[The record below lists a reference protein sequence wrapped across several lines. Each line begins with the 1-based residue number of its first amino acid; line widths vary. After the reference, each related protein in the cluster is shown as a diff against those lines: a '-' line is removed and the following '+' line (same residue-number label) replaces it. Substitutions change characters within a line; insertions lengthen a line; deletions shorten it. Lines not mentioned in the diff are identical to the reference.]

1 MKKILSLTV
10 SFSLLFSSVLPAR
23 AQASRDEAVAAAER
37 RSRAFQEALMQAA
50 EEAAPD
56 SRTNIRRALEHIQK
70 IKRRDQEAAARA
82 RQQARRTGQAV
93 LFAREEKDGRYVPVL
108 RGMPF
113 LWEGNADDAASYRGL
128 TLPKR
133 DWAWAAIHLD
143 LIGLGSDTDWYAIT
157 SWSNAIQATEPVGR
171 TDGASLDLVRAIQI
185 YGVAEEDLPA
195 AVAHL
200 SAMLKRKGLCEDSRK
215 SVYFMDGN
223 GSKRRA
229 DQSRFETSDTA
240 LCQDSARIM
249 QALAVLALQ
258 YGNNQAADAIYEFI
272 KTKHRRIFGPAL
284 VLNFTALM
292 MGMNTDY
299 SYQLLHRFLREEA
312 RQTSGGRI
320 LGALGYLSLQGA
332 GEAVQQAAGE
342 KHYLDSY
349 TVRFSYLDEET
360 AHRYMPDLNIGI
372 VSHQVR
378 FEPGDPYQL
387 PLGNAYEEVGRLLA
401 QDAQNPR
408 SARLCREILTTEVY
422 NTPLVTGVLLA
433 DKGNFVYRYGG
444 TKAQNALEGLL
455 SADFLDLNEGTQRR
469 LRESAAEA
477 MYVHG
482 RMSQPE
488 RAKYSLPD
496 ADKKTRYDRM
506 DKVKSVLGFADA
518 AIMAAFLP
526 ALVRTAAAGTVKTV
540 NALRAFGGKT
550 ARFSSAAIRRGA
562 AAVKAIS
569 PTIPPQTARIAV
581 SAPKVS
587 AAKPLPAPVKS
598 TAAESFVRVPAAAKA
613 APVPVKT
620 ISVSAS
626 ARPAFPVQ
634 KKSLWHTFYTQ
645 AGENLSET
653 VYDLKQILGDVW
665 HGLKLK
671 TGALVTAAALNVTA
685 APAAA
690 EFAASG
696 AARLAQTEQVAS
708 AAGKAGRTP
717 ALFGLSGTENF
728 WQIRTQLT
736 QALTPPPP
744 FNAPR
749 IMTRGSGKLSAWNAL
764 REDLALPLAASPAQS
779 LRPAQGWTW
788 SALSSEASRPYWRAA
803 AAAATAGALLTDA
816 FTGIGAAD
824 ALPGL
829 LTAGSMWLFPEVREA
844 VKKEDVDPYDFFHR
858 YNKRYAPAEMHT
870 TAYEKQLP
878 QYQAENFRQKYRL
891 RESLVTEAVAWG
903 LREDMANKYTKE
915 RLLDYVI
922 TMQVSTKKAK
932 ELAQKKKE
940 QWIYENAKHEIAIVD
955 TYALGV
961 RKRMYSK
968 TYDVYEQVM
977 NDKNFIR
984 DNYVYDR
991 YWGTFNNKLT
1001 RKLSILLVNDSPTMI
1016 ENRLAALRAD
1026 TEHVQIADMA
1036 NSGHE
1041 AVSLLK
1047 ANPDKYDIIF
1057 TDYYM
1062 PDGCGDVIAQYVY
1075 ENGLKPLVIYDSY
1088 AGATP
1093 QVLYAEHFHGELL
1106 QGTPE
1111 DIVNYASNML
1121 TEGRANNKKPY

>member
-1 MKKILSLTV
+1 MKKILVFVLTV
-10 SFSLLFSSVLPAR
+10 NLCSSQMLLLAGKTPADWKS
-23 AQASRDEAVAAAER
+23 Q
-37 RSRAFQEALMQAA
+37 SRAVHSALYQAVLNEEEGRLDIALKHIRKTKMQ
-50 EEAAPD
+50 D
-56 SRTNIRRALEHIQK
+56 RA
-70 IKRRDQEAAARA
+70 AAARA
-82 RQQARRTGQAV
+82 REEGARRGTV
-93 LFAREEKDGRYVPVL
+93 LFAQDDGEERYIPVL

-113 LWEGNADDAASYRGL
+113 LYEGTTEDSASYRGL

-200 SAMLKRKGLCEDSRK
+200 SAMLKQKGLCEDSRK
-215 SVYFMDGN
+215 SIYFMDGN

-332 GEAVQQAAGE
+332 GEAAQQAAGE
-342 KHYLDSY
+342 KQYLDSY
-349 TVRFSYLDEET
+349 TVRFSYLDEEA
-360 AHRYMPDLNIGI
+360 AHRYMPDLNVDII
-372 VSHQVR
+372 SRQVR
-378 FEPGDPYQL
+378 FQPGDPHQL

-422 NTPLVTGVLLA
+422 NMPLVTGVLLA
-433 DKGNFVYRYGG
+433 DKGNFAYRAGG
-444 TKAQNALEGLL
+444 TKAQNALEELL
-455 SADFLDLNEGTQRR
+455 TADFLDLNEGTQRR
-469 LRESAAEA
+469 LRERAAEA

-482 RMSQPE
+482 RMSQSE

-496 ADKKTRYDRM
+496 EDKKMRYDRM
-506 DKVKSVLGFADA
+506 DKVKSALGLADT

-562 AAVKAIS
+562 AAVKVIS
-569 PTIPPQTARIAV
+569 PTISPQTARIAV

-587 AAKPLPAPVKS
+587 AAKPVPAPIKS

-764 REDLALPLAASPAQS
+764 REDLALPLAASPVQS

-829 LTAGSMWLFPEVREA
+829 LTAGSMWLFPKVREA

-858 YNKRYAPAEMHT
+858 YNKRYAPAEMHA

-878 QYQAENFRQKYRL
+878 QYQTENFRQKYRL

-915 RLLDYVI
+915 QLLDYII
-922 TMQVSTKKAK
+922 TMRVSTQKAK
-932 ELAQKKKE
+932 EEKELRARKLRAAVKREVGLAESDAFENMRGMYGQTLD
-940 QWIYENAKHEIAIVD
+940 IYEK
-955 TYALGV
+955 
-961 RKRMYSK
+961 
-968 TYDVYEQVM
+968 VM
-977 NDKNFIR
+977 ADKGFIR
-984 DNYVYDR
+984 ENYIYGP
-991 YWGTFNNKLT
+991 YQGTFNGKLT
-1001 RKLSILLVNDSPTMI
+1001 NKISILLVNDSAPMI
-1016 ENRLAALRAD
+1016 DGRAADLRAETQHVRLVD
-1026 TEHVQIADMA
+1026 TAY
-1036 NSGHE
+1036 SGNE
-1041 AVSLLK
+1041 AVKLLRE
-1047 ANPDKYDIIF
+1047 NPGKYDIIF
-1057 TDYYM
+1057 TDFFM
-1062 PDGCGDVIAQYVY
+1062 PDGCGDVIARYVY
-1075 ENGLKPLVIYDSY
+1075 ENNLKPLVIYDSY

-1093 QVLYAEHFHGELL
+1093 QYLYYHHFHGKLKSDAQNML
-1106 QGTPE
+1106 
-1111 DIVNYASNML
+1111 NYASNML

>member
-1 MKKILSLTV
+1 MKKILVFVLTV
-10 SFSLLFSSVLPAR
+10 NLCSSQMLLLAGKTPADWKS
-23 AQASRDEAVAAAER
+23 Q
-37 RSRAFQEALMQAA
+37 SRAVHSALYQAVLN
-50 EEAAPD
+50 EEEGRLD
-56 SRTNIRRALEHIQK
+56 IALEHIRKTKMQD
-70 IKRRDQEAAARA
+70 RAAAARA
-82 RQQARRTGQAV
+82 REEGARRGTV
-93 LFAREEKDGRYVPVL
+93 LFALDDGEERYIPVL

-113 LWEGNADDAASYRGL
+113 LYEGTTEDSASYRGL

-200 SAMLKRKGLCEDSRK
+200 SAMLKQKGLCEDSRK
-215 SVYFMDGN
+215 SIYFMDGK

-249 QALAVLALQ
+249 QALAVLSLQ

-342 KHYLDSY
+342 KQYLDSY
-349 TVRFSYLDEET
+349 TVRFSYLDEEA
-360 AHRYMPDLNIGI
+360 AHRYMPDLNVDII
-372 VSHQVR
+372 SRQVR
-378 FEPGDPYQL
+378 FQPGDPHQL

-562 AAVKAIS
+562 AAVKVIS
-569 PTIPPQTARIAV
+569 PTISPQTARIAV

-587 AAKPLPAPVKS
+587 AAKPVPAPIKS

-708 AAGKAGRTP
+708 AAGKAGRAP
-717 ALFGLSGTENF
+717 ALFGLGGTENF

-736 QALTPPPP
+736 RALTPPPP
-744 FNAPR
+744 FGAAR

-764 REDLALPLAASPAQS
+764 REDLALPLAASPVQS

-858 YNKRYAPAEMHT
+858 YNKRYAPAEMHA

-915 RLLDYVI
+915 QLLDYII
-922 TMQVSTKKAK
+922 TMRVSTQKAK
-932 ELAQKKKE
+932 EEKELRAQKLRAAVKRE
-940 QWIYENAKHEIAIVD
+940 VGLAESDAFENMRGMYGQTLDIYEE
-955 TYALGV
+955 
-961 RKRMYSK
+961 
-968 TYDVYEQVM
+968 VM
-977 NDKNFIR
+977 ADKGFIR
-984 DNYVYDR
+984 ENYIYGP
-991 YWGTFNNKLT
+991 YQGTFNGKLT
-1001 RKLSILLVNDSPTMI
+1001 NKISILLVNDSAPMI
-1016 ENRLAALRAD
+1016 DGRAADLRAETQHVRLVD
-1026 TEHVQIADMA
+1026 TAY
-1036 NSGHE
+1036 SGNE
-1041 AVSLLK
+1041 AVKLLRE
-1047 ANPDKYDIIF
+1047 NPGKYDIIF
-1057 TDYYM
+1057 TDFFM
-1062 PDGCGDVIAQYVY
+1062 PDGCGDVIARYVY
-1075 ENGLKPLVIYDSY
+1075 ENNLKPLVIYDSY

-1093 QVLYAEHFHGELL
+1093 QYLYYHHFHGKLKSDAQDML
-1106 QGTPE
+1106 
-1111 DIVNYASNML
+1111 NYASNML

>member
-1 MKKILSLTV
+1 MKKILVFVLTV
-10 SFSLLFSSVLPAR
+10 NLCSSQMLLLAGKTPADWKS
-23 AQASRDEAVAAAER
+23 Q
-37 RSRAFQEALMQAA
+37 SRAVHSALYQAVLN
-50 EEAAPD
+50 EEEGRLD
-56 SRTNIRRALEHIQK
+56 IALEHIRKTKMQD
-70 IKRRDQEAAARA
+70 RAAAARA
-82 RQQARRTGQAV
+82 REEGARRGTV
-93 LFAREEKDGRYVPVL
+93 LFAQDDGEERYIPVL

-113 LWEGNADDAASYRGL
+113 LYEGTTEDSASYRGL

-200 SAMLKRKGLCEDSRK
+200 SAMLKQKGLCEDSRK
-215 SVYFMDGN
+215 SIYFMDGN

-332 GEAVQQAAGE
+332 GEAAQQAAGE
-342 KHYLDSY
+342 KQYLDSY
-349 TVRFSYLDEET
+349 TVRFSYLDEEA
-360 AHRYMPDLNIGI
+360 AHRYMPDLNVDII
-372 VSHQVR
+372 SRQVR
-378 FEPGDPYQL
+378 FQPGDPHQL

-422 NTPLVTGVLLA
+422 NMPLVTGVLLA
-433 DKGNFVYRYGG
+433 DKGNFAYRAGG
-444 TKAQNALEGLL
+444 TKAQNALEELL
-455 SADFLDLNEGTQRR
+455 TADFLDLNEGTQRR
-469 LRESAAEA
+469 LRERAAEA

-482 RMSQPE
+482 RMSQSE

-496 ADKKTRYDRM
+496 EDKKMRYDRM
-506 DKVKSVLGFADA
+506 DKVKSALGLADT
-518 AIMAAFLP
+518 AIMVAFLP
-526 ALVRTAAAGTVKTV
+526 ALVRTASAGMVKTV

-562 AAVKAIS
+562 AAVKVIS
-569 PTIPPQTARIAV
+569 PTISPQTARIAV

-587 AAKPLPAPVKS
+587 AAKPVPAPIKS
-598 TAAESFVRVPAAAKA
+598 TAAESFVRVPAVAKA

-634 KKSLWHTFYTQ
+634 KKSLWHTFYTH

-653 VYDLKQILGDVW
+653 AYDLKQILGGVW

-671 TGALVTAAALNVTA
+671 MGVLVTSVALNVTA
-685 APAAA
+685 APATA

-696 AARLAQTEQVAS
+696 AARLAQTEQAVS
-708 AAGKAGRTP
+708 SAGKAGRAP
-717 ALFGLSGTENF
+717 ALFGLGGTENF

-736 QALTPPPP
+736 RALTPPPP
-744 FNAPR
+744 FGAAR

-764 REDLALPLAASPAQS
+764 REDLALPAVVYPAQS

-788 SALSSEASRPYWRAA
+788 TVLSSEASRPYWRAA
-803 AAAATAGALLTDA
+803 AAAATAGTLLTDI
-816 FTGIGAAD
+816 FTGAPAGD
-824 ALPGL
+824 GLTGL
-829 LTAGSMWLFPEVREA
+829 LAAGSMWLFPEVREA
-844 VKKEDVDPYDFFHR
+844 VKKEEVDPYAFFHR
-858 YNKRYAPAEMHT
+858 YNKKYAPAEMQA

-903 LREDMANKYTKE
+903 LREDLANKYTKE
-915 RLLDYVI
+915 QLLDYII
-922 TMQVSTKKAK
+922 TMRVSTQKAK
-932 ELAQKKKE
+932 EEKELRARKLRAAVKREVGLAESDAFENMRGMYGQTLD
-940 QWIYENAKHEIAIVD
+940 IYEE
-955 TYALGV
+955 
-961 RKRMYSK
+961 
-968 TYDVYEQVM
+968 VM
-977 NDKNFIR
+977 ADKGFIR
-984 DNYVYDR
+984 ENYIYGP
-991 YWGTFNNKLT
+991 YQGTFNGKLT
-1001 RKLSILLVNDSPTMI
+1001 NKISILLVNDSAPMI
-1016 ENRLAALRAD
+1016 DGRAADLRAETQHVRLVD
-1026 TEHVQIADMA
+1026 TAY
-1036 NSGHE
+1036 SGNE
-1041 AVSLLK
+1041 AVKLLRE
-1047 ANPDKYDIIF
+1047 NPGKYDIIF
-1057 TDYYM
+1057 TDFFM
-1062 PDGCGDVIAQYVY
+1062 PDGCGDVIARYVY
-1075 ENGLKPLVIYDSY
+1075 ENNLKPLVIYDSY

-1093 QVLYAEHFHGELL
+1093 QYLYYHHFHGKLKSDAQNML
-1106 QGTPE
+1106 
-1111 DIVNYASNML
+1111 NYASNML